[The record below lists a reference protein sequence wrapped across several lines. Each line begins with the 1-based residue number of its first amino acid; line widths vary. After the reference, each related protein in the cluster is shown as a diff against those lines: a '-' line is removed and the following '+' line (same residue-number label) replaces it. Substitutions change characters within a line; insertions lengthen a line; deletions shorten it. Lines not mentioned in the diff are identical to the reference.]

1 MRGSSGRT
9 VFENKVHACTV
20 ILHFPLTI
28 TLCIVH
34 GFGLIVDTV
43 LQSALHIMLIIIQ
56 FSRTR
61 CQGVKGLNVLHN
73 CAEAKSQEAPRL
85 LVLGHPVDRKR
96 RQ

>member
-1 MRGSSGRT
+1 MRGSSGQT

-34 GFGLIVDTV
+34 GFRLIVDTV

-56 FSRTR
+56 FSRIR
-61 CQGVKGLNVLHN
+61 CQGVKCRVFPRKGFGDPPLPPSPLKNRRN
-73 CAEAKSQEAPRL
+73 CFIIL
-85 LVLGHPVDRKR
+85 
-96 RQ
+96 